1 MAFSVQC
8 LLLARGPK
16 RKEESR
22 SGKRPLA
29 EENEEQ
35 RKLRNGKSGASLCR
49 QRLILDE
56 QISDFLQVAD
66 KGFALPMPLLAVWS
80 AED

>member
-1 MAFSVQC
+1 MVFSV
-8 LLLARGPK
+8 RSVVGTGRK

-22 SGKRPLA
+22 SGKRQLA
-29 EENEEQ
+29 EEDEDQ
-35 RKLRNGKSGASLCR
+35 RKLRNGKSGAPLCS

-66 KGFALPMPLLAVWS
+66 KGLALPVPLLAIWS
-80 AED
+80 AQD